1 MASRSS
7 PLQSRSLQTLLATP
21 GEALN
26 FLRCF
31 FSYEGGRHLRQG
43 ARTAVVPAEHGGGG
57 ADSATLGPHHS
68 GSAALL
74 ELLSAQKRA
83 PISVRADGLRVAPP
97 R

>member
-43 ARTAVVPAEHGGGG
+43 ARTADVPAEHGGGG

-74 ELLSAQKRA
+74 EPLSAQKRA